1 MPAENRTPLPRLK
14 AWDPDHWTTGTLQR
28 RVVRRRLRAL
38 SRLSYRR
45 TNGGL
50 DSNQRPRA
58 FKACSLHGIRCM
70 ESGRVELHTPRGAH
84 PLATG
89 LDPGSNHSPES
100 WSGRKRSRSPRL
112 SGAHRFRDGLGPRP
126 IFLPWI
132 RRPGVAPGPHRGMSP
147 VGSTARDVKAATR
160 YVKTVP
166 VVLPLDDRRGGSES
180 NRRLQGD
187 VVFTAF
193 AAPFVRDALASLES
207 DATEDGGHAPHPWR
221 STGAPASNRARPSA
235 DSPSSRSPE
244 TAEAISGR

>member
-1 MPAENRTPLPRLK
+1 MSPAWEAGVLLLDDDREDVPAENRTPLPRLK

-112 SGAHRFRDGLGPRP
+112 FGAHRFRDGLGPRP

-132 RRPGVAPGPHRGMSP
+132 RRPGVAPGPHRGCDREVARARSARFGEGARAGFAGRAGGGLQAPSEVQPARLSSP
-147 VGSTARDVKAATR
+147 RREGSDEICEDSSCCPTARR
-160 YVKTVP
+160 P
-166 VVLPLDDRRGGSES
+166 PRRVGVEP
-180 NRRLQGD
+180 
-187 VVFTAF
+187 T
-193 AAPFVRDALASLES
+193 
-207 DATEDGGHAPHPWR
+207 
-221 STGAPASNRARPSA
+221 SA
-235 DSPSSRSPE
+235 
-244 TAEAISGR
+244 G